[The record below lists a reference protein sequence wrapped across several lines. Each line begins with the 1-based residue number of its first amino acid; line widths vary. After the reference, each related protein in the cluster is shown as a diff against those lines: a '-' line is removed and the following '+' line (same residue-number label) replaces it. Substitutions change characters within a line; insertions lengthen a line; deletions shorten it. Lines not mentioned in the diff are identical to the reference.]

1 MGGRSTDESLL
12 LSCTLVRA
20 VSSVCRLMLVC
31 FFLSLLLQVL
41 LAVEGAVV
49 MCGIGGKRGS
59 GLVLRNSWGLLFL
72 PLSLGGSGLL
82 GPPLCGCAVCADER
96 WCLCQPRCIT
106 IICQ

>member
-72 PLSLGGSGLL
+72 PLSLVGSGLL
-82 GPPLCGCAVCADER
+82 VSLDHLCACVPSAQTSAGVCVSRDA
-96 WCLCQPRCIT
+96 
-106 IICQ
+106 